1 MKKTIVQWS
10 IGIIVLAGL
19 AGCSAAQEGPPKKAI
34 EKAYWRTLDPY
45 MTRHSVD
52 HPKVLLRRM
61 MRRVGSDGCKP
72 TSDKGVWKCTA
83 YENYGPSNHLSP
95 GHYRVIR
102 LIHTDNG
109 WHLYRERKGAA

>member
-1 MKKTIVQWS
+1 MKKTIAQWS
-10 IGIIVLAGL
+10 VGIAVLATL
-19 AGCSAAQEGPPKKAI
+19 AGCSTSQEGPSKLAI

-45 MTRHSVD
+45 ITRHSVD

-61 MRRVGSDGCKP
+61 MRRVVSEGCKP

-83 YENYGPSNHLSP
+83 YEDYGTSSHPSP

-102 LIHTDNG
+102 LIRTKTG
-109 WHLYRERKGAA
+109 WHLYRGRQGPA